1 MSLYSCL
8 IKHGLVCLLPPLA
21 GDIVCP
27 EWPVEDVEDNES
39 HRKNVHENR
48 VGFGQ
53 SAITTIMTCI
63 DRDEGKTNWPK
74 HCKL

>member
-1 MSLYSCL
+1 M
-8 IKHGLVCLLPPLA
+8 LPPLA

-63 DRDEGKTNWPK
+63 DRDEGKTIHILEDLNRW
-74 HCKL
+74 LFLF

>member
-1 MSLYSCL
+1 MSLYRCL
-8 IKHGLVCLLPPLA
+8 IKHWLVCW
-21 GDIVCP
+21 IVCP

-39 HRKNVHENR
+39 HRENVHENR

-63 DRDEGKTNWPK
+63 DRDEGKSNWPSGQPQV
-74 HCKL
+74 

>member
-1 MSLYSCL
+1 M
-8 IKHGLVCLLPPLA
+8 LPPLA

-53 SAITTIMTCI
+53 SARTTIMTCI
-63 DRDEGKTNWPK
+63 DRDEGETN
-74 HCKL
+74 